1 MVEMQKLDKYVLAFF
16 VVFMVTYFLE
26 SIGGFYM
33 TTAVVSIE
41 KQFQIPSK
49 VSGTMVS
56 AGDFGYIPTVVF
68 VAYLGGKGNRAKW
81 IGFGC
86 ILIALA
92 NILISSSNFL
102 FDDKIVNTTALTSSI
117 PHPESL
123 RNPNCSIF
131 TDILLYENDTIV
143 GDFIQ
148 CDEGNH
154 RARPLLL
161 TSSFAYCNK
170 EINAEK
176 LEHNTRTCLNDQMA
190 HIGPTALIFFGL
202 FILGIGRTM
211 PFSLG
216 LPLVDDNVKKRNLP
230 LYFAGMF
237 LIRMVGPVVG
247 FSMGTLLQKQYYKF
261 DKPLGLT
268 PVDPE
273 WIGRWWLGFLLIGL
287 ILFFPSLLLFFF
299 PKPKADSPLNLV
311 DKHARK
317 NSKGQ
322 AIMPKSF
329 KSKVTDFSKTIY
341 GVLKQPVYFG
351 SMIGRIC
358 DVFAFKG
365 FFVFLPKYIELQ
377 FGLPQYKINM
387 YMGIIGVAGFAI
399 GVLFGTLAMR
409 FLKLEGRKAAG
420 WVAICSAIAAILSF
434 INAFVGCHSTLT
446 TLGQNLDSKMSLTYP
461 CMSTCGCEQ
470 MPMFPV
476 CDKLGTVFYS
486 PCHAGCPLPPTEIFK
501 FINPN
506 EGIQGNIFKN
516 CSCVTSDDMEASR
529 QFCSTQE
536 CEQKALL
543 YFLFMAL
550 GGMIGG
556 MGVTPGVLILLRSV
570 PPMHRSISLGFNGF
584 LVSLCATLPS
594 PIFWGFLFDKFCIKW
609 DQKCLDSKGSCA
621 IYDAPNLR
629 WWLHIVYGALRMLA
643 LLTDIFVVYHAK
655 GLKLTDIREEE
666 ESEEEMKDLSKAKL
680 KPLEGGLKDPFIKKG
695 HKRIP
700 SGGISS
706 KISHKMDDE
715 DDFQQH
721 RPSVASNLLANELS
735 QHMTPSS
742 P

>member
-1 MVEMQKLDKYVLAFF
+1 MVEIQKLDKYVLAFF

-102 FDDKIVNTTALTSSI
+102 FDDKIVNTTALTSTI

-131 TDILLYENDTIV
+131 TDILLSENDTIV

-329 KSKVTDFSKTIY
+329 KSKVADFSKTIY

-387 YMGIIGVAGFAI
+387 YMGII
-399 GVLFGTLAMR
+399 
-409 FLKLEGRKAAG
+409 
-420 WVAICSAIAAILSF
+420 
-434 INAFVGCHSTLT
+434 
-446 TLGQNLDSKMSLTYP
+446 
-461 CMSTCGCEQ
+461 
-470 MPMFPV
+470 
-476 CDKLGTVFYS
+476 
-486 PCHAGCPLPPTEIFK
+486 
-501 FINPN
+501 
-506 EGIQGNIFKN
+506 
-516 CSCVTSDDMEASR
+516 
-529 QFCSTQE
+529 
-536 CEQKALL
+536 
-543 YFLFMAL
+543 
-550 GGMIGG
+550 
-556 MGVTPGVLILLRSV
+556 
-570 PPMHRSISLGFNGF
+570 
-584 LVSLCATLPS
+584 VSLCATLPS

-666 ESEEEMKDLSKAKL
+666 ESEEDEMKDLSKTTL